1 MEKNLFGKTLILG
14 IIVLLIGV
22 AVNPSVATMQLEE
35 KVEFENIGINGD
47 YKSKIAINSPD
58 GNDYRCI
65 MFCYNH
71 KLTLDWI
78 SEIEE
83 LGFEKAWRN
92 KLMELTI
99 LLFLPGT
106 LIYFALNDFRG
117 WYFDLFLRLRYKNE
131 FLDFISNYDQING
144 NGMITYLWLK
154 TTIKRPVDFKPQPDN
169 SWIEES
175 WILDNGEYIP
185 NPEIWDEPYYWYFDL
200 PPLSE
205 MLFQLVLS

>member
-1 MEKNLFGKTLILG
+1 MKKNLFCKTLILG
-14 IIVLLIGV
+14 IIVLLIGI
-22 AVNPSVATMQLEE
+22 AVQPSVAKMQPGE
-35 KVEFENIGINGD
+35 KVKLEKNGINGD
-47 YKSKIAINSPD
+47 FKSKIAINSPD
-58 GNDYRCI
+58 GNGYRCI

-106 LIYFALNDFRG
+106 LIYFALNDFRA
-117 WYFDLFLRLRYKNE
+117 WYFDLFLRLRYKND
-131 FLDFISNYDQING
+131 FLDFLSNYDQING

-175 WILDNGEYIP
+175 WILDESKYIP
-185 NPEIWDEPYYWYFDL
+185 NPEIWEEANFWYFD
-200 PPLSE
+200 PP
-205 MLFQLVLS
+205 M

>member
-1 MEKNLFGKTLILG
+1 MKKNLFSKILILG
-14 IIVLLIGV
+14 IIILLVGV
-22 AVNPSVATMQLEE
+22 AVQPSMGKLQPEE
-35 KVEFENIGINGD
+35 KVKFGNIGINGD
-47 YKSKIAINSPD
+47 YKSKMEINSPD

-83 LGFEKAWRN
+83 FGFEKAWRN
-92 KLMELTI
+92 KLIELII
-99 LLFLPGT
+99 LLFIPGT
-106 LIYFALNDFRG
+106 LIYFALNDFRAF
-117 WYFDLFLRLRYKNE
+117 YLELFLRLRNKDD
-131 FLDFISNYDQING
+131 FLDSLNNYDQING
-144 NGMITYLWLK
+144 SGMITYLWLK

-185 NPEIWDEPYYWYFDL
+185 NPEIWGKPSFWYLDL
-200 PPLSE
+200 PI
-205 MLFQLVLS
+205 